1 MTGEPWMETRARA
14 KVNLRLRI
22 FPRGPDGYHPL
33 ETIFCRIDL
42 GDRVRL
48 RLRRDPGIAL
58 CASGSEPVPEGPE
71 NLAARAA
78 ALLLERAGAAEGV
91 EIELEK
97 RVPVGAGLGGG
108 SSDAAAVL
116 RLLAERLTRPPT
128 QEELMELAAQL
139 GADVPFFLADTPM
152 AVAWGRGDRLLSVPP
167 VKSRPMLLLL
177 PELAL
182 STERAYSL
190 WDEYIDRHGPSTGG
204 ATLMP
209 WTALSSWSGLSALAE
224 NDFERVLFTHH
235 QELES
240 LRMRLS
246 ESRPL
251 LTLLSGSGSALFA
264 VYGTRRKRDV
274 ALRKLREETT
284 GVRVLSV
291 RGPV

>member
-1 MTGEPWMETRARA
+1 MTGEPWLETRARA

-58 CASGSEPVPEGPE
+58 RLSGTEPAPEGLD

-78 ALLLERAGAAEGV
+78 ALLLERVGAAEGV
-91 EIELEK
+91 EIELDK

-116 RLLAERLTRPPT
+116 RLLAGRLPHSPSP
-128 QEELMELAAQL
+128 EELIQLAAEL
-139 GADVPFFLADTPM
+139 GADVPFFLTDTAM

-167 VKSRPMLLLL
+167 VKSRPMLILL

-190 WDEYIDRHGPSTGG
+190 WDEYADRHGPPRAG
-204 ATLMP
+204 AALML

-224 NDFERVLFTHH
+224 NDFEPVIFAHH
-235 QELES
+235 QALAS
-240 LRMRLS
+240 LQVQLR

-274 ALRKLREETT
+274 ALRMLKEETT